1 MDGGARNRG
10 RRLAFV
16 AGEES
21 RARGGR
27 LEVRATALGFGERG
41 ARETG
46 ARGMGLVGPR
56 GCA

>member
-1 MDGGARNRG
+1 
-10 RRLAFV
+10 LAFV